1 MTEDVRMWNELRSG
15 DQKALQH
22 IYESHIKTLIN
33 YGYRITPD
41 HELVMD
47 CIHDL
52 FTDLWR
58 LRSGLGE
65 TDSVRNYLI
74 GSLRRRIL
82 KGLKSSARNSAELT
96 DAHDR
101 SDEDTNFELALIR
114 QESASQD
121 QMKLEKAMAL
131 LSKRQRE
138 AIYLKFSEG
147 LEYEQICE
155 LMDLQYQSVR
165 NLISTGLQRLRENIV
180 LSLIFFLLQL
190 STNPVS

>member
-1 MTEDVRMWNELRSG
+1 MTDDVRMWNELRAG
-15 DQKALQH
+15 DQKALKY
-22 IYESHIKTLIN
+22 IYEQHFKNLIN
-33 YGYRITPD
+33 YGYRITSD
-41 HELVMD
+41 QDLVMD

-58 LRSGLGE
+58 LRAGLGE
-65 TDSVRNYLI
+65 TDSIRNYLI

-82 KGLKSSARNSAELT
+82 KSLKSSARNTAELT

-101 SDEDTNFELALIR
+101 SDENMNFELALIR
-114 QESASQD
+114 EESESQD
-121 QMKLEKAMAL
+121 KLKLEKALAQ

-138 AIYLKFSEG
+138 AIYLKYSEG
-147 LEYEQICE
+147 LDYEQICE

-180 LSLIFFLLQL
+180 WVVIFFLKF
-190 STNPVS
+190 